1 MTTYFFSKISFATFC
16 CQKMG
21 KYSAVESLLI
31 EEVKKYPGL
40 WKTTDPEYKNRA
52 AKDSAWEAITET
64 VNAAAN
70 TTYSGKVYHSVG
82 FTKMLNLSSKSIKII
97 PNEDYFTNRNFVSE
111 NSKLWTAFYDISMDT
126 AKNGN
131 AAVLKFM
138 NSKEIL
144 SQQ

>member
-1 MTTYFFSKISFATFC
+1 
-16 CQKMG
+16 MG

-82 FTKMLNLSSKSIKII
+82 FTKMFKSYSRPIKITK
-97 PNEDYFTNRNFVSE
+97 NE
-111 NSKLWTAFYDISMDT
+111 NSLYK
-126 AKNGN
+126 
-131 AAVLKFM
+131 
-138 NSKEIL
+138 
-144 SQQ
+144 